1 MNKIDQERRAL
12 LKSFLYAFRGVR
24 FCVKSERN
32 MRIHLA
38 AAVLV
43 TAFSLVYKLEALEY
57 GILFLAMGGVIVCEA
72 LNTALEAI
80 VNLESPAYHDLARI
94 AKDVAAGAVLIA
106 AITAGIIG
114 ICLFLHFPKLT
125 ETLLTIVTT
134 PWLLAVFIVL
144 LVGGILFAF
153 QGNRLFRK

>member
-1 MNKIDQERRAL
+1 MSQIFHYLADYSGFVVTVDYGAADQT
-12 LKSFLYAFRGVR
+12 SYQP
-24 FCVKSERN
+24 
-32 MRIHLA
+32 
-38 AAVLV
+38 
-43 TAFSLVYKLEALEY
+43 
-57 GILFLAMGGVIVCEA
+57 
-72 LNTALEAI
+72 EAI

-125 ETLLTIVTT
+125 ETLPTIVTT
-134 PWLLAVFIVL
+134 PWLLAVFVVL

>member
-1 MNKIDQERRAL
+1 MNKLDQERRAL

-43 TAFSLVYKLEALEY
+43 TAFSLVYQLTALEY
-57 GILFLAMGGVIVCEA
+57 GILFLAMGVVIICEA

-114 ICLFLHFPKLT
+114 ICLFLRFPKLT
-125 ETLLTIVTT
+125 ETLLTIATT
-134 PWLLAVFIVL
+134 PWLLAAFIVL
-144 LVGGILFAF
+144 VIGGILFVF
-153 QGNRLFRK
+153 RGNRLFRR